1 MGQQQAQ
8 GQALGQQRSPLMS
21 GMFADKGPNLL
32 RPGIAGGLGQPAD
45 QFAAAAGGGGRQPAL
60 GKPPGSSTAV
70 PASFNALLGGSAEEE
85 LPPTAPEPA
94 VSDRI
99 HFIINNL
106 ANANLDGK
114 VAELK
119 SFLKEEHALWLGNY
133 LVVKRVSTQ
142 PNFHQMY
149 FSFVEKL
156 CVPAV
161 EDSCLKFSLQNVRK
175 LLRSEKITTSTSE
188 RSLLK
193 NLGHWLGLMTVARGR
208 PLLHLELDVKELLL
222 LAYETGRLIVV
233 VPFVAKVLE
242 GCKDSRVFRPPNP
255 WTMGLMG
262 VLHEVYD
269 VPDLK
274 LNIKFEIEVL
284 CNALKLKLPDLKLP
298 YGSILSSRHAPEK
311 SNNPDF
317 AIKTLVAPTPQAAGP
332 EKARGEAR
340 EGAEGAPHGQPAV
353 TSGSFPEGFQ
363 ETTVIPNLAAYVSI
377 NVNLTLFN
385 QHPHLKRVVPVAVD
399 RAIREIIQPV
409 VERSVTIAC
418 ITSRELVMKDFAM
431 EPDENKM
438 RKAAHLMVSNLAG
451 SLALVTCKEPL
462 RVSMGNH
469 LRTLLAA
476 ATTEQ
481 TLVEQ
486 VVQVCSA
493 ENLELGCMLIE
504 KAATEK
510 AMRDIDDGLAPA
522 LTARRKHREQTG
534 QPFYDMTFFQ
544 PGSRY
549 PSALPEPLLPK
560 RGGLQP
566 QHLLVYE
573 AFQRQW
579 QPMAPTSTAEQPG
592 QPQGTVGQPGRPGA
606 PPAAAAA
613 PGFPAAGKGPGGQF
627 GVDPSG
633 GAPGGAP
640 GAPVPQQQQQQQLN
654 TSQSLDRYNSIMSDL
669 EQALLSLTR
678 QSGSQD
684 INLPS
689 LPQDHPINNLLRE
702 LRPVEQATQPQHR
715 DEAVLAF
722 AQKVFKRMYELQ
734 PRNLRLALAVMAA
747 VLETCCAIG
756 KKLKKELTSWVIY
769 SPQDGSRAKMH
780 REIVF
785 ALIRQKLLQLA
796 DFDHHTSRAMDGGR
810 NQPGV
815 QFAML
820 LVKQCVV
827 TERIM
832 APAEFPNTLDA
843 LAKLCRAHNTME
855 LRHLLDE
862 VRAVASSQP
871 PPAAAAP
878 AAGGAVAA
886 KGADGKLAVQAKSGA
901 AAKSQD
907 PAGMR
912 TEVTYLLEHWIRIW
926 SETPGSEKAYASYLS
941 LLQQQGVLKSEENS
955 ERFFRITTELCVES
969 CFNTA
974 ATPELDA
981 KGRPKLRYDVID
993 AFCKLIVLLVKYA
1006 EPVQNNSTAK
1016 IALLSRVLGTISR
1029 VLINDYS
1036 SHCESGTQFD
1046 QRTYFRFFVNLLQ
1059 DLNSPDPV
1067 LDSSNFQVL
1076 TAFSNCLHSLQPS
1089 TVPGFAFAWLELV
1102 SHRMF
1107 MPNLLNA
1114 KQHKGWP
1121 PLQRLVVDLFRFMEP
1136 HLRTPDM
1143 NDAIR
1148 LLYKG
1153 TLRVLLV
1160 LLHDFP
1166 EFLCEFHFS
1175 FCDVI
1180 PPSCIQLRNLILSAF
1195 PRTMRLPD
1203 PFTPNLKVDLLPEIT
1218 QPPRLLSNYQSAL
1231 VHNQLKQDI
1240 DQYLKM
1246 RNPPKLLQSLSKK
1259 LLLPHTDSTTVT
1271 QTINAAVLHVGVQA
1285 LAQLQSKSGSITN
1298 AAPMDIFQ
1306 QLANDLSVEGRYLFL
1321 NAIANQLRYPNNHT
1335 HYFSCVLLYLFAEAT
1350 QEIVQEQITRVLLE
1364 RLIVH
1369 RPHPWGLLI
1378 TFIELI
1384 KNPRYNFWRH
1394 DFTRCAPEIERL
1406 FESVARSCMGT
1417 AGGDGDGAQ
1426 EDASA
1431 GSS

>member
-1 MGQQQAQ
+1 
-8 GQALGQQRSPLMS
+8 MS
-21 GMFADKGPNLL
+21 N
-32 RPGIAGGLGQPAD
+32 
-45 QFAAAAGGGGRQPAL
+45 
-60 GKPPGSSTAV
+60 V
-70 PASFNALLGGSAEEE
+70 PASFNALLGASADED

-106 ANANLDGK
+106 ASANLDGK

-142 PNFHQMY
+142 PNFHAMY
-149 FSFVEKL
+149 FSFVQKL
-156 CVPAV
+156 DVPAV

-208 PLLHLELDVKELLL
+208 PLLQVELDTKELLL

-262 VLHEVYD
+262 TLHELYA

-284 CNALKLKLPDLKLP
+284 CKALKLKLEDLKLS
-298 YGSILSSRHAPEK
+298 YGPILTSRRTPDK
-311 SNNPDF
+311 MNNPDF
-317 AIKTLVAPTPQAAGP
+317 AVKNVAPPSEAGRP
-332 EKARGEAR
+332 RSLSTDRSDGD
-340 EGAEGAPHGQPAV
+340 GAQSAQLGGS
-353 TSGSFPEGFQ
+353 SGSFPEGFQ

-377 NVNLTLFN
+377 NMNLTLFN
-385 QHPHLKRVVPVAVD
+385 QHPQLKRVVPVAVD

-418 ITSRELVMKDFAM
+418 ITSRELVLKDFAM

-451 SLALVTCKEPL
+451 ALALVTCKEPL

-481 TLVEQ
+481 NLVEQ

-534 QPFYDMTFFQ
+534 LPFFDMSFFQ
-544 PGSRY
+544 PDGTQ
-549 PSALPEPLLPK
+549 
-560 RGGLQP
+560 QP
-566 QHLLVYE
+566 V
-573 AFQRQW
+573 
-579 QPMAPTSTAEQPG
+579 
-592 QPQGTVGQPGRPGA
+592 V
-606 PPAAAAA
+606 PAA
-613 PGFPAAGKGPGGQF
+613 
-627 GVDPSG
+627 
-633 GAPGGAP
+633 
-640 GAPVPQQQQQQQLN
+640 QQLT
-654 TSQSLDRYNSIMSDL
+654 TSQSLERYNAIMAEL
-669 EQALLSLTR
+669 EQALTNLAR
-678 QSGSQD
+678 QGQEVD
-684 INLPS
+684 FENMPA
-689 LPQDHPINNLLRE
+689 DHPIYKLLRE
-702 LRPVEQATQPQHR
+702 LRPIGQATQPQNR
-715 DEAVLAF
+715 EEAVLAF

-734 PRNLRLALAVMAA
+734 PRNLRLSLSVMSA
-747 VLETCCAIG
+747 VLEACCAIG

-769 SPQDGSRAKMH
+769 SPQDGGRAKMH

-785 ALIRQKLLQLA
+785 SLARQKLLKLS
-796 DFDHHTSRAMDGGR
+796 DFDHHTSRAMDSGR
-810 NQPGV
+810 NTPGV
-815 QFAML
+815 QFAMQ
-820 LVKQCVV
+820 LVKQCIV
-827 TERIM
+827 TERTV
-832 APAEFPNTLDA
+832 AASEFANTLEG
-843 LAKLCRAHNTME
+843 LNQLSTRSGAKE
-855 LRHLLDE
+855 LRVLLDE
-862 VRAVASSQP
+862 VRAVQQQ
-871 PPAAAAP
+871 AP
-878 AAGGAVAA
+878 AGGKDSAPT
-886 KGADGKLAVQAKSGA
+886 QAKSGA

-907 PAGMR
+907 PAGVR

-955 ERFFRITTELCVES
+955 DRFFRITTELCIES
-969 CFNTA
+969 CFNTNGA
-974 ATPELDA
+974 AEVDA
-981 KGRPKLRYDVID
+981 NGRPKLRYDVID
-993 AFCKLIVLLVKYA
+993 AFSKLIVLLVKYA
-1006 EPVQNNSTAK
+1006 DPVAGSTTAK
-1016 IALLSRVLGTISR
+1016 IALLSRVLNTISR
-1029 VLINDYS
+1029 VMVGDYQ
-1036 SHCESGTQFD
+1036 SHHESNTQFD
-1046 QRTYFRFFVNLLQ
+1046 QRAYFRFFVNLLQ

-1076 TAFSNCLHSLQPS
+1076 TAFANCFHSLQPNA
-1089 TVPGFAFAWLELV
+1089 VPGFAFAWLELV

-1114 KQHKGWP
+1114 KQHKGWA
-1121 PLQRLVVDLFRFMEP
+1121 PLQRLLVNLFCFLEP
-1136 HLRTPDM
+1136 YLCTPEM

-1166 EFLCEFHFS
+1166 EFLCEFYFS

-1180 PPSCIQLRNLILSAF
+1180 PTNCIQLRNLVLSAF

-1203 PFTPNLKVDLLPEIT
+1203 PFTPNLKVDLLPEIS
-1218 QPPRLLSNYQSAL
+1218 QPPRLLSNYQQAL
-1231 VHNQLKQDI
+1231 IANSLKADV
-1240 DQYLKM
+1240 DQYLKNRM
-1246 RNPPKLLQSLSKK
+1246 PADLLQSIAKK
-1259 LLLPHTDSTTVT
+1259 LLLAQEGVSVA
-1271 QTINAAVLHVGVQA
+1271 QTINALVLHVGVQA
-1285 LAQLQSKSGSITN
+1285 IAQLQAKSSTITN
-1298 AAPMDIFQ
+1298 GAPMDIFQ
-1306 QLANDLSVEGRYLFL
+1306 LLVNELSLENRYLFL

-1335 HYFSCVLLYLFAEAT
+1335 HYFSMVLLFLFSET
-1350 QEIVQEQITRVLLE
+1350 SQEIVQEQITRVLLE

-1384 KNPRYNFWRH
+1384 KNPRYKFWSH
-1394 DFTRCAPEIERL
+1394 GFTRCAPEITRL
-1406 FESVARSCMGT
+1406 F
-1417 AGGDGDGAQ
+1417 
-1426 EDASA
+1426 
-1431 GSS
+1431 